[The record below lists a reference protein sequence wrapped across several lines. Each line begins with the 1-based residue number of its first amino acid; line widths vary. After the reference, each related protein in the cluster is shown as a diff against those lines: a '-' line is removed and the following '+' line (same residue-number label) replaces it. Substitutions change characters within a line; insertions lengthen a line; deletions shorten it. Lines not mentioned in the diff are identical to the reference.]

1 MESTFKT
8 IGFDV
13 LRNTWALAKRYAR
26 GFRVFARRRPVSA
39 FWVVVIVL
47 LVIMAIAAPVVA
59 PNAPNVPDFK
69 NVTASP
75 DTSNWF
81 GTDFL
86 GRDELSRVIYGARI
100 SLFIAL
106 TSIFIG
112 IGVGSVWGMVSGYLG
127 GKFDLISQ
135 RFLEILIAIPGLILA
150 MMLTFILG
158 ASITTL
164 IVAIAF
170 TRLAFGARVIRAV
183 TLSVRETAYVE
194 AARSIGAPPWRIMV
208 FHVAPQTF
216 APFLVLFT
224 TNIGIAILIEAALGF
239 IGLGIAP
246 PTATWGGML
255 GEAATNLEPFW
266 WLVFFPGLF
275 ITVAVLAFN
284 LAGDGLQDVLDPRS
298 RGTLG

>member
-1 MESTFKT
+1 MESTLKT
-8 IGFDV
+8 TGFDV
-13 LRNTWALAKRYAR
+13 LWYIRTQATLNAR
-26 GFRVFARRRPVSA
+26 RFRVFARRRPVSA
-39 FWVVVIVL
+39 FWLVVIIL
-47 LVIMAIAAPVVA
+47 LVLISIAAPLVA
-59 PNAPNVPDFK
+59 PDDPNSPDFK

-75 DTSNWF
+75 GAGHLF

-86 GRDELSRVIYGARI
+86 GRDSLSRVIYGGRV

-106 TSIFIG
+106 TSIFVG

-135 RFLEILIAIPGLILA
+135 RFLEILMAIPGLILA

-158 ASITTL
+158 ASVWTL

-298 RGTLG
+298 RGTL

>member
-1 MESTFKT
+1 MESTLKT
-8 IGFDV
+8 TGFDV
-13 LRNTWALAKRYAR
+13 LRYIWTQATLNAGR
-26 GFRVFARRRPVSA
+26 FRVFARRRPVSA
-39 FWVVVIVL
+39 FWLVVIIL
-47 LVIMAIAAPVVA
+47 LVLISIAAPLVA
-59 PNAPNVPDFK
+59 PDDPNSPDFK

-75 DTSNWF
+75 GAGHLF

-86 GRDELSRVIYGARI
+86 GRDSLSRVIYGGRV

-298 RGTLG
+298 RGTL

>member
-1 MESTFKT
+1 MESTLKT
-8 IGFDV
+8 TGFDV
-13 LRNTWALAKRYAR
+13 LRYIRTQATLNAR
-26 GFRVFARRRPVSA
+26 RFRVFARRRPISA
-39 FWVVVIVL
+39 FWLVVIIL
-47 LVIMAIAAPVVA
+47 LVLISIAAPLVA
-59 PNAPNVPDFK
+59 PDDPNSPDFK

-75 DTSNWF
+75 GAGHLF

-86 GRDELSRVIYGARI
+86 GRDSLSRVIYGGRV

-112 IGVGSVWGMVSGYLG
+112 IGAGSIWGMVSGYLG

-158 ASITTL
+158 ASVWTL

-275 ITVAVLAFN
+275 ITIAVLAFN

>member
-1 MESTFKT
+1 MESTLKT
-8 IGFDV
+8 TGFDA
-13 LRNTWALAKRYAR
+13 LRYVRTLWVRNSRR
-26 GFRVFARRRPVSA
+26 FRDFARQRPVAA
-39 FWVVVIVL
+39 FWLVVIAL
-47 LVIMAIAAPVVA
+47 LLLMAIAAPIVA
-59 PNAPNVPDFK
+59 PEDPLSPDFK
-69 NVTASP
+69 KVTAAP
-75 DTSNWF
+75 DAGNLF

-86 GRDELSRVIYGARI
+86 GRDQVSRIIYGGRI
-100 SLFIAL
+100 SLFVAL
-106 TSIFIG
+106 TSTLLG
-112 IGVGSVWGMVSGYLG
+112 IGAGSLWGMVSGYLG
-127 GKFDLISQ
+127 GKFDLVSQ
-135 RFLEILIAIPGLILA
+135 RLLEILMAIPGLILA
-150 MMLTFILG
+150 MMLAFILG
-158 ASITTL
+158 ASMWTM

-183 TLSVRETAYVE
+183 ALSVRETAYVE
-194 AARSIGAPPWRIMV
+194 AARSIGAPPWRVMV

-284 LAGDGLQDVLDPRS
+284 LAGDGLQDALDPRS

>member
-1 MESTFKT
+1 MESTLKT
-8 IGFDV
+8 TGFDV
-13 LRNTWALAKRYAR
+13 LRYIRTQATLNAR
-26 GFRVFARRRPVSA
+26 RFRVFARRRPVSA
-39 FWVVVIVL
+39 FWLVVIML
-47 LVIMAIAAPVVA
+47 LVLISIAAPLVA
-59 PNAPNVPDFK
+59 PDDPNSPDFK

-75 DTSNWF
+75 GAGHIF

-86 GRDELSRVIYGARI
+86 GRDSLSRVIYGGRV

-106 TSIFIG
+106 TSIFVG

-135 RFLEILIAIPGLILA
+135 RFLEILMAIPGLILA

-170 TRLAFGARVIRAV
+170 TRIAFGARVIRAV

-298 RGTLG
+298 RGTL

>member
-1 MESTFKT
+1 MESTLKT
-8 IGFDV
+8 TGFDV
-13 LRNTWALAKRYAR
+13 LRYIWTQATLNAGR
-26 GFRVFARRRPVSA
+26 FRVFARRRPVSA
-39 FWVVVIVL
+39 FWLVVIIL
-47 LVIMAIAAPVVA
+47 LVLISIAAPLVA
-59 PNAPNVPDFK
+59 PDDPNFPDFK

-75 DTSNWF
+75 GAGHIF

-86 GRDELSRVIYGARI
+86 GRDSLSRVIYGGRV

-298 RGTLG
+298 RGTL

>member
-1 MESTFKT
+1 MESTLKT
-8 IGFDV
+8 TGFDV
-13 LRNTWALAKRYAR
+13 LRYIRTQATLNAR
-26 GFRVFARRRPVSA
+26 RFRVFARRRPISA
-39 FWVVVIVL
+39 FWLVVIIL
-47 LVIMAIAAPVVA
+47 LVLISIAAPLVA
-59 PNAPNVPDFK
+59 PDDPNSPDFK

-75 DTSNWF
+75 GAGHLF

-86 GRDELSRVIYGARI
+86 GRDSLSRVIYGGRV

-112 IGVGSVWGMVSGYLG
+112 IGAGSIWGMVSGYLG

-158 ASITTL
+158 ASVWTL

>member
-1 MESTFKT
+1 MESTLKT
-8 IGFDV
+8 TGFDV
-13 LRNTWALAKRYAR
+13 LRYIWTQATLNAGR
-26 GFRVFARRRPVSA
+26 FRVFARRRPVSA
-39 FWVVVIVL
+39 FWLVVIIL
-47 LVIMAIAAPVVA
+47 LVLISIAAPLVA
-59 PNAPNVPDFK
+59 PDDPNSPDFK

-75 DTSNWF
+75 GAGHIF

-86 GRDELSRVIYGARI
+86 GRDSLSRVIYGGRV
-100 SLFIAL
+100 SLFSAL

-298 RGTLG
+298 RGTL